1 MADDARELSKAEL
14 RGLLSGRHLAVISTN
29 GPDGAPQSTPVW
41 YLPDGDTV
49 GIIAEPDSVKVR
61 NLRRDASASVVI
73 ASERRPY
80 RYVIYRG
87 DADLLTEGVDDY
99 PLRMAERYL
108 GAEKAREYMAEIEPH
123 APFVVIKVRPT
134 RVTTLIY
141 PESD

>member
-1 MADDARELSKAEL
+1 MAEDARELTKTEL
-14 RGLLSGRHLAVISTN
+14 RDLLRGRHLAVISTN
-29 GPDGAPQSTPVW
+29 GADGAPQSTPVW
-41 YLPDGDTV
+41 YMPDGDTV

-61 NLRRDASASVVI
+61 NLRRDPGASVVI

-87 DADLLTEGVDDY
+87 DADLVTEGVDDY
-99 PLRMAERYL
+99 PWRMAERYL

-123 APFVVIKVRPT
+123 PPFVVIKVRPT
-134 RVTTLIY
+134 RVITLVY

>member
-1 MADDARELSKAEL
+1 MAEESRELTAAEL
-14 RGLLSGRHLAVISTN
+14 GDLLNGRHLAVISTN
-29 GPDGAPQSTPVW
+29 GPDGVPQSTPVW

-49 GIIAEPDSVKVR
+49 GIIADPDSVKVR
-61 NLRRDASASVVI
+61 NLRRDPRASVVI

-87 DADLLTEGVDDY
+87 DADLVTEGVDDY
-99 PLRMAERYL
+99 PWRMAERYL
-108 GAEKAREYMAEIEPH
+108 GAEEAREYMAEIEPH
-123 APFVVIKVRPT
+123 PPFVVIKVRPT